1 MSAIVLFL
9 GVIAAIIAWWLSQ
22 QRLTAKPWLEEGGLG
37 EFPGTG
43 ALSLPAAKIG
53 LGVFLAVVG
62 SLFALLIS
70 AYSMRMSLTDAQ
82 PLPAPKL
89 LWANTGVLILSSAA
103 LQWAQFGARRGE
115 RDVVRIGLFGA
126 AVFALAFLA
135 GQLLAWRQLS
145 AAGYFRAAN
154 PASSFFYLITGV
166 HGLHLAGGIVA
177 LGKSTAR
184 AWSPHAEPAALRT
197 GVWLCAVYW
206 HFLLALWLVLFAL
219 LTRGGDDFLAICRS
233 LVD

>member
-1 MSAIVLFL
+1 M
-9 GVIAAIIAWWLSQ
+9 IAAIAAWWLSR
-22 QRLTAKPWLEEGGLG
+22 QRLTAKPWLEEGALG
-37 EFPGTG
+37 DFAGGG
-43 ALSLPAAKIG
+43 ASTLPAATLG

-70 AYSMRMSLTDAQ
+70 AYSMRMSVIEAQ

-89 LWANTGVLILSSAA
+89 LWLNTGALILSSAA
-103 LQWAQFGARRGE
+103 LQWAHFAARRGE
-115 RDVVRIGLFGA
+115 IEGVRAALFAG
-126 AVFALAFLA
+126 AVFAVAFLA
-135 GQLLAWRQLS
+135 GQLLAWRQLA
-145 AAGYFRAAN
+145 AAGYYLAAN

-177 LGKSTAR
+177 LGRTTAR
-184 AWSPHAEPAALRT
+184 AWNGVVATELRL
-197 GVWLCAVYW
+197 GVGLCAAYW
-206 HFLLALWLVLFAL
+206 HFLLVLWLILFVL

>member
-1 MSAIVLFL
+1 MSALVLFF
-9 GVIAAIIAWWLSQ
+9 GVIAAIAAWWLSR
-22 QRLTAKPWLEEGGLG
+22 QRLTAKPWLEEGALG
-37 EFPGTG
+37 EFAGTG
-43 ALSLPAAKIG
+43 ASTVPAATLG

-70 AYSMRMSLTDAQ
+70 AYSMRMSVIEAQ

-89 LWANTGVLILSSAA
+89 LWLNTGALILSSVA
-103 LQWAQFGARRGE
+103 LQWAHFAARRGE
-115 RDVVRIGLFGA
+115 IENVRAALFAG
-126 AVFALAFLA
+126 AVFAVAFLA
-135 GQLLAWRQLS
+135 GQLLAWRQLA
-145 AAGYFRAAN
+145 AAGYYLAAN

-177 LGKSTAR
+177 LGRTTAR
-184 AWSPHAEPAALRT
+184 AWNGVVAAELRL
-197 GVWLCAVYW
+197 GVGLCAAYW
-206 HFLLALWLVLFAL
+206 HFLLVLWLILFAL